1 MRVLVTGATGLIGST
16 ICARLAS
23 EGHTVVGVT
32 RGERL
37 GGGAV
42 SSWVEQDFS
51 AKTGDQTWQR
61 HLSGIDAVVNCVGAL
76 QDSPGENTGQAHHHG
91 ADVLFA
97 ACEKAGVRRVIHF
110 SAIGVD
116 RHQAS
121 GFSRTKHAGDEA
133 LKNRDLDWVILR
145 PSVVIGR
152 SAFGASAMFRGL
164 AALPVVPMMP
174 DTGQL
179 QVVALDDVVATV
191 LFFVDPASPSRVEIE
206 LAGPQRLTMAQ
217 VVSIHRHW
225 LGWKPAHNFLL
236 PHWLG
241 NLVYRF
247 GDLAGKLGWR
257 PPMRSTA
264 RQEIVH
270 GAVGDPEQWTRLT
283 GIVPRPLTAFFLANP
298 AGVQD
303 RWFARL
309 YFIKPVLMVILVLF
323 WLLTAIISL
332 TTGFWNGVE
341 LLLEANAGWLAQP
354 GVVAGAL
361 ADLSIA
367 ILIAW
372 RRTSLLGLWA
382 AVALST
388 FYIVAGT
395 ILRPDLWNEPLG
407 PLLKIWPILAAHF
420 VALAILKER

>member
-1 MRVLVTGATGLIGST
+1 
-16 ICARLAS
+16 
-23 EGHTVVGVT
+23 
-32 RGERL
+32 
-37 GGGAV
+37 
-42 SSWVEQDFS
+42 
-51 AKTGDQTWQR
+51 
-61 HLSGIDAVVNCVGAL
+61 
-76 QDSPGENTGQAHHHG
+76 
-91 ADVLFA
+91 
-97 ACEKAGVRRVIHF
+97 VRRVIHF

-116 RHQAS
+116 RHQES
-121 GFSRTKHAGDEA
+121 GFSQTKHAGDEA
-133 LKNRDLDWVILR
+133 LKKRDLDWVILR

-164 AALPVVPMMP
+164 AALPFVPMMP
-174 DTGQL
+174 GTGPL
-179 QVVALDDVVATV
+179 QIVTLDDVVATV
-191 LFFVDPASPSRVEIE
+191 MFFVDPAAASRVEIE
-206 LAGPQRLTMAQ
+206 LAGPQRLTMGE
-217 VVSIHRHW
+217 VVAIHRQW
-225 LGWKPAHNFLL
+225 LGWRPARQFTL
-236 PHWLG
+236 PNWLA
-241 NLVYRF
+241 NLAYRF
-247 GDLAGKLGWR
+247 GDLAGRLGWK

-264 RQEIVH
+264 KREIVH
-270 GAVGDPEQWTRLT
+270 GAVGDPRQWTDVT
-283 GIVPRPLTAFFLANP
+283 GIIPRSLSAFFLANP

-323 WLLTAIISL
+323 WFFTAVISL

-361 ADLSIA
+361 ADLAIA
-367 ILIAW
+367 VLIAY
-372 RRTSLLGLWA
+372 RRTALLGLWA
-382 AVALST
+382 AVSLSV